1 MQTRGGGGG
10 GLLLEIK
17 TAGLLFE
24 ISCANSWGG
33 GGLLFGMGFSR
44 LRPLGFFS
52 RLVMQT
58 RGGGGFSRLR
68 PLGFFSRLV
77 VQTRG
82 ETSFRDGLL
91 LEIKTAGLLFEISY
105 ANSWEGGGFFS
116 RWTSSQD

>member
-1 MQTRGGGGG
+1 MQTR
-10 GLLLEIK
+10 
-17 TAGLLFE
+17 
-24 ISCANSWGG
+24 GG

-58 RGGGGFSRLR
+58 RGGGGGGGFSRLR
-68 PLGFFSRLV
+68 PLAFFSRLV

-82 ETSFRDGLL
+82 GTSFRDELL

-105 ANSWEGGGFFS
+105 ANSWEGGGGLLFEMDFFS
-116 RWTSSQD
+116 RLRPLCLFSRF